1 MWWQWH
7 ETLSVTDAHKDSC
20 QTAIFESNKLRASTY
35 LPFFV
40 LPGCNFFATGPDGG
54 ATGFGS
60 PKPEFD
66 AGDGSRRI

>member
-1 MWWQWH
+1 MWTRRCGEGANLERSRH
-7 ETLSVTDAHKDSC
+7 V